1 MQVNRRQFLRKS
13 IHAALGGASI
23 YSALGNLRL
32 VAAAARQSAYA
43 FNDYKALV
51 CVYLYGGNDS
61 FNTIVPYD
69 ATHYGLYANLR
80 QGLALAQT
88 ALQNNSL
95 NALAA
100 SGGLPGGVPSDG
112 GSYGLHPAMSDMSA
126 SGGNQGLRNLFN
138 SGQVAVVANV
148 GTLVQPVTQMQYQ
161 NGTASMPPQLF
172 SHVDQQSQWQTSRS
186 DDTSANGWG
195 GKVAD
200 LLYSANSGQIPMSIS
215 LSGNNLYQ
223 RGAIVNQYAID
234 PSGVTAMSYLG
245 NGPESWIIGDDD
257 DGVTAYNALMASGS
271 QTHVLERAFANSA
284 TRAITNY
291 QLVGNALNGVT
302 LTTPFPATDLGS
314 QLQMVAQLIKVRSAL
329 GMSRQVFFVS
339 TGNYDTHSGQIADQ
353 QDNLAELSQALAA
366 FYAATAEL
374 GLADN
379 VTAFTASDFGRS
391 IEANSSGTDHG
402 WGGHHFVVGG
412 AVRGQRFYGTMP
424 SLLADNNPDD
434 TGYGQIIPTLA
445 VDQYAATLASWFGA
459 SNSDIATLLPNLGR
473 YTAVNLRFLG

>member
-1 MQVNRRQFLRKS
+1 
-13 IHAALGGASI
+13 
-23 YSALGNLRL
+23 
-32 VAAAARQSAYA
+32 
-43 FNDYKALV
+43 
-51 CVYLYGGNDS
+51 
-61 FNTIVPYD
+61 
-69 ATHYGLYANLR
+69 
-80 QGLALAQT
+80 
-88 ALQNNSL
+88 
-95 NALAA
+95 
-100 SGGLPGGVPSDG
+100 
-112 GSYGLHPAMSDMSA
+112 
-126 SGGNQGLRNLFN
+126 
-138 SGQVAVVANV
+138 
-148 GTLVQPVTQMQYQ
+148 
-161 NGTASMPPQLF
+161 
-172 SHVDQQSQWQTSRS
+172 
-186 DDTSANGWG
+186 
-195 GKVAD
+195 
-200 LLYSANSGQIPMSIS
+200 
-215 LSGNNLYQ
+215 LYQ